1 MIFIDRS
8 IPKGV
13 ADALKAVRDDVRWLE
28 DVFPHDAKETVWLKD
43 VGTWGWLVI
52 CRDKHIRTR
61 PGERRALTENR
72 VGCFVLTQRDNPKRW
87 DYLKLLAKTLDEM
100 ERIFATTERPFLYGV
115 GREGGFKRII

>member
-13 ADALKAVRDDVRWLE
+13 ADALKAVRDDVKWLE
-28 DVFPHDAKETVWLKD
+28 DEFPHDIKEPDWLRD
-43 VGTWGWLVI
+43 VGAWGWLVI
-52 CRDKHIRTR
+52 CRDKKIRTR
-61 PGERRALTENR
+61 PGERRALMENG
-72 VGCFVLTQRDNPKRW
+72 VGCFVLTQRDSPKRW

-115 GREGGFKRII
+115 SREGGFTRII